1 MKVNSAIWNGNKVFK
16 VYESEPMVN
25 SLARKKLSQVK
36 CFKQTRIVP
45 VTFEIYA
52 SFLYMSLSPM
62 YVVCFF
68 RETIKWYVF
77 PPQGHAPH
85 SGTKEESWPPICS
98 FFLFQAWSQ
107 RHCDNLRYT
116 RGCRDWRPSS
126 ASSLNLDRLVLGE
139 ATRWRAITWNH
150 K

>member
-85 SGTKEESWPPICS
+85 SGTKEESWHL
-98 FFLFQAWSQ
+98 FFFRLDRSGTVTIWDIRGDAVIGDPLPLQAWT
-107 RHCDNLRYT
+107 LI
-116 RGCRDWRPSS
+116 GWFS
-126 ASSLNLDRLVLGE
+126 AWPLGGE
-139 ATRWRAITWNH
+139 QLLGNH